1 MQATDNIQS
10 GIVRKDALLS
20 VPRPCF
26 IKDGGGLLHIIK
38 EHVVYLLSDDH
49 VCKLYIKGK
58 RTPIILSQSFKNLT
72 RKLCD
77 VLTTIRR
84 GAAVN
89 LNYVTTIKGGS
100 VKLAW
105 DCGEA
110 ELAYSEE
117 GYKNILSAID
127 LLE

>member
-1 MQATDNIQS
+1 MGTNA
-10 GIVRKDALLS
+10 ALS

-49 VCKLYIKGK
+49 ICKLYIKGK
-58 RTPIILSQSFKNLT
+58 RTPIVLSLPFKNLT
-72 RKLCD
+72 GKLCD

>member
-1 MQATDNIQS
+1 MQATDFIQR
-10 GIVRKDALLS
+10 GIVGTNVVSS
-20 VPRPCF
+20 VSKPLF
-26 IKDGGGLLHIIK
+26 IKDGRGLLHIIK

-72 RKLCD
+72 KKLCD

>member
-1 MQATDNIQS
+1 MQTTDNIQS

-49 VCKLYIKGK
+49 ICKLYIKGK
-58 RTPIILSQSFKNLT
+58 RTPIVLSLPFKNLT
-72 RKLCD
+72 GKLCD

-117 GYKNILSAID
+117 GYKNILEAID

>member
-1 MQATDNIQS
+1 ME
-10 GIVRKDALLS
+10 
-20 VPRPCF
+20 F
-26 IKDGGGLLHIIK
+26 LLHIIK

-58 RTPIILSQSFKNLT
+58 RTPIVLSLPFKNLT
-72 RKLCD
+72 GKLCD

-84 GAAVN
+84 GTAVN
-89 LNYVTTIKGGS
+89 LHYATTIKGG
-100 VKLAW
+100 VMKLAW

-117 GYKNILSAID
+117 GYKRILEAID

>member
-1 MQATDNIQS
+1 MQTTDNIQS

-58 RTPIILSQSFKNLT
+58 RTPIVLSLPFKNLT
-72 RKLCD
+72 GKLCD

-84 GAAVN
+84 GTAVN
-89 LNYVTTIKGGS
+89 LHYATTIKGG
-100 VKLAW
+100 VMKLAW

-117 GYKNILSAID
+117 GYKRILEAID

>member
-1 MQATDNIQS
+1 MQATDIIRS

-20 VPRPCF
+20 VPKPCF

-38 EHVVYLLSDDH
+38 EHVVYLHSDDH
-49 VCKLYIKGK
+49 VCKLYMKGK
-58 RTPIILSQSFKNLT
+58 RAPIVLSQSFKNLAE
-72 RKLCD
+72 KLCD

-89 LNYVTTIKGGS
+89 LHYVTTIKSGS

-110 ELAYSEE
+110 EVSYSEE
-117 GYKNILSAID
+117 GFKRILEAID
-127 LLE
+127 LLQ

>member
-1 MQATDNIQS
+1 MQTTDNIQS

-49 VCKLYIKGK
+49 ICKLYIKGK
-58 RTPIILSQSFKNLT
+58 RTPIVLSLPFKNLT
-72 RKLCD
+72 GKLCD

>member
-1 MQATDNIQS
+1 MQATDFIQR
-10 GIVRKDALLS
+10 GIVGTNVVSS
-20 VPRPCF
+20 VSKPLF
-26 IKDGGGLLHIIK
+26 IKDGRGLLHIIK

-58 RTPIILSQSFKNLT
+58 RTPIVLSQSFKNLT

-105 DCGEA
+105 DYGEA

>member
-1 MQATDNIQS
+1 MQATDIIHR
-10 GIVRKDALLS
+10 GIVGAKAVSS
-20 VPRPCF
+20 VSKPCF

-38 EHVVYLLSDDH
+38 EHVVYLLSDGH
-49 VCKLYIKGK
+49 ICKLYIKGK
-58 RTPIILSQSFKNLT
+58 RTPIVLSLPFKNLT
-72 RKLCD
+72 GKLRD

-84 GAAVN
+84 GTAVN
-89 LNYVTTIKGGS
+89 LHYATTIKGG
-100 VKLAW
+100 VMKLAW

>member
-1 MQATDNIQS
+1 MEF
-10 GIVRKDALLS
+10 LLQ
-20 VPRPCF
+20 RF
-26 IKDGGGLLHIIK
+26 K
-38 EHVVYLLSDDH
+38 EHVVYLLSDGH
-49 VCKLYIKGK
+49 ICKLYIKGK
-58 RTPIILSQSFKNLT
+58 RTPIVLSLPFKNLT
-72 RKLCD
+72 GKLCD

-89 LNYVTTIKGGS
+89 LNYATTIKGGS

-117 GYKNILSAID
+117 GYKRILEAID

>member
-1 MQATDNIQS
+1 VQTTDNIQS

-58 RTPIILSQSFKNLT
+58 RTPIVLSLPFKNLT
-72 RKLCD
+72 GKLCD

-84 GAAVN
+84 GTAVN
-89 LNYVTTIKGGS
+89 LHYATTIKGG
-100 VKLAW
+100 VMKLAW

>member
-1 MQATDNIQS
+1 MQTTDNIQS

-20 VPRPCF
+20 VPRPCY

-49 VCKLYIKGK
+49 ICKLYIKRK
-58 RTPIILSQSFKNLT
+58 RTPIVLSLPFKNLT
-72 RKLCD
+72 GKLCD

-110 ELAYSEE
+110 KLAYSEE

>member
-1 MQATDNIQS
+1 MQTTDNIQS

-49 VCKLYIKGK
+49 ICKLYIKGK
-58 RTPIILSQSFKNLT
+58 RTPIVLSLPFKNLT
-72 RKLCD
+72 GKLCD

-84 GAAVN
+84 GTAVN
-89 LNYVTTIKGGS
+89 LHYATTIKGG
-100 VKLAW
+100 VMKLAW

-117 GYKNILSAID
+117 GYKRILEAID

>member
-1 MQATDNIQS
+1 MQATDFIQR
-10 GIVRKDALLS
+10 GIVGTNVVSS
-20 VPRPCF
+20 VSKPLF
-26 IKDGGGLLHIIK
+26 IKDGRGLLHIIK

-100 VKLAW
+100 VRLAW

-117 GYKNILSAID
+117 GYKRILEAID